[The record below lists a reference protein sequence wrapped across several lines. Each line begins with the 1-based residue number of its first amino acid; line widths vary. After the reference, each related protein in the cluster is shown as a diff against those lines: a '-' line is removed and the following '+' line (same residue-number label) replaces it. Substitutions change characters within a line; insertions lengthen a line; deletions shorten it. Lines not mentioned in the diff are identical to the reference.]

1 MKGVSPEALALHRRA
16 IVCDAHCDTILEL
29 ERRGRSLGERSN
41 VGHVDLPRLQ
51 EGGVTAQVFAL
62 YVEDVYLPAQAIRRT
77 LQLLDR
83 FYRELAANGDRMLLA
98 TRAADIRRAKEEG
111 KVAAILGLEGGE
123 ALDGLLATLRIY
135 HRLGV
140 RLLTLTWNRRNA
152 LADGLDEARTDG
164 GLTRLGVEVVEEM
177 NRLGMLIDLAHLS
190 PAGLADVLQ
199 VTTSPVIVSHANAQ
213 ALYNHRRNLS
223 DEQLRAVALTGGW
236 IGATF
241 VPHFIA
247 PQNAT
252 LDHLLEHIV
261 HMVHVAGEDHVGLG
275 SDHDGFNLQD
285 SLSDLPDVSY
295 LPRLT
300 DGLLRR
306 GLSERVVEKVLGG
319 NFLRVFEEVVG

>member
-1 MKGVSPEALALHRRA
+1 MKGVSLEALELHRRA
-16 IVCDAHCDTILEL
+16 VVCDAHCDTILGL
-29 ERRGRSLGERSN
+29 ERQGRSLGERSAT
-41 VGHVDLPRLQ
+41 GHVDLPRLL

-62 YVEDVYLPAQAIRRT
+62 FVEDVYLPAHALHRT

-83 FYRELAANGDRMLLA
+83 FYRELEANGERMLLA
-98 TRAADIRRAKEEG
+98 TSAADIRRAKAEG

-123 ALDGLLATLRIY
+123 ALDGLLATLRLY

-236 IGATF
+236 VGATF
-241 VPHFIA
+241 VPQFIA

-261 HMVHVAGEDHVGLG
+261 HMVRVAGEDHVGLG
-275 SDHDGFNLQD
+275 SDHDGFNPLEP
-285 SLSDLPDVSY
+285 LADLPDVSY

-300 DGLLRR
+300 EGLLRR

>member
-1 MKGVSPEALALHRRA
+1 MKGVSLEALGLHRRA
-16 IVCDAHCDTILEL
+16 VICDAHCDTLLRL
-29 ERRGRSLGERSN
+29 ERQEGSLGERSAA
-41 VGHVDLPRLQ
+41 GHVDLPRLL

-62 YVEDVYLPAQAIRRT
+62 FVEDVYLPAQALRRT

-83 FYRELAANGDRMLLA
+83 FYRELAANPERMLLA
-98 TRAADIRRAKEEG
+98 TCAADIRRAREEG

-123 ALDGLLATLRIY
+123 ALDGTVATLRIY

-152 LADGLDEARTDG
+152 LADGLDEAHTDG
-164 GLTRLGVEVVEEM
+164 GLTRLGVEVVKEM
-177 NRLGMLIDLAHLS
+177 NRLGMLVDLAHLS
-190 PAGLADVLQ
+190 PAGLADVLR

-213 ALYNHRRNLS
+213 ALCSHPRNLS
-223 DEQLRAVALTGGW
+223 DEQLRAVALTGGLVC
-236 IGATF
+236 ATF
-241 VPHFIA
+241 VPRFIA

-252 LDHLLEHIV
+252 LEHLLEHIV
-261 HMVHVAGEDHVGLG
+261 HMVRVAGEDHVGLG
-275 SDHDGFNLQD
+275 SDHDGFNPQETLA
-285 SLSDLPDVSY
+285 DLPDVSY

>member
-16 IVCDAHCDTILEL
+16 VVCDAHCDTILEL
-29 ERRGRSLGERSN
+29 ERRGRSLGERASE
-41 VGHVDLPRLQ
+41 GHIDLPRLL

-62 YVEDVYLPAQAIRRT
+62 FVEDAYLPAHATRRT
-77 LQLLDR
+77 LHLLDR
-83 FYRELAANGDRMLLA
+83 FYRELAANPDRMLLA
-98 TRAADIRRAKEEG
+98 TSAADIRRAKAEG

-123 ALDGLLATLRIY
+123 ALDGSLAALRIY

-164 GLTRLGVEVVEEM
+164 GLTRLGVEVIEEM

-199 VTTSPVIVSHANAQ
+199 VTTSPVIVSHANAR
-213 ALYNHRRNLS
+213 ALCDHRRNLS

-236 IGATF
+236 IGVTF
-241 VPHFIA
+241 VPPFVA
-247 PQNAT
+247 PQAAT
-252 LDHLLEHIV
+252 LEHLLEHIL
-261 HMVHVAGEDHVGLG
+261 HMLRVAGEDHIGLG
-275 SDHDGFNLQD
+275 SDYDGFGP
-285 SLSDLPDVSY
+285 SEPFRDLPDVSY

-300 DGLLRR
+300 DGLLHR
-306 GLSERVVEKVLGG
+306 GLSERVVEKILGE

>member
-1 MKGVSPEALALHRRA
+1 MKTVSPEALDLHRRA
-16 IVCDAHCDTILEL
+16 VVCDAHCDTILEL
-29 ERRGRSLGERSN
+29 ERQGRSLGERSQT
-41 VGHVDLPRLQ
+41 GHVDLPRLL

-62 YVEDVYLPAQAIRRT
+62 YVEDVYLPAHAVRRT

-83 FYRELAANGDRMLLA
+83 FYQELAANGERMLLA
-98 TRAADIRRAKEEG
+98 TCAADIRRAKAEG

-123 ALDGLLATLRIY
+123 ALDGMLASLRIY

-140 RLLTLTWNRRNA
+140 RLVTLTWNRRNA

-164 GLTRLGVEVVEEM
+164 GLTRFGVEVVEEM

-223 DEQLRAVALTGGW
+223 DEQLRAVALTGGL
-236 IGATF
+236 IGVTF
-241 VPHFIA
+241 VPQFIA
-247 PQNAT
+247 PQAPT

-261 HMVHVAGEDHVGLG
+261 HIVRVAGEDHVGLG
-275 SDHDGFNLQD
+275 SDYDGFGPPG
-285 SLSDLPDVSY
+285 SFPDLHDVTH

-300 DGLLRR
+300 EGLLRR
-306 GLSERVVEKVLGG
+306 GLSERVVEKVLGE
-319 NFLRVFEEVVG
+319 NFLRVFGEVVG